1 MRADGWSCFRSQ
13 SISNPNVRNF
23 GRSLLAGYCPTYM
36 PDLVLHGTSS
46 DEKLKQCLA
55 ADLVHTVQVSDPS
68 WELQAADQGVKEGS
82 QARWAVTGVV
92 MGLLLQMLPGL
103 REPVRLLRHLGTC
116 GAGGCEHHRTQQW
129 GKEEGLPGCR
139 STMGWGDP
147 RPLTPPAAEL
157 LQGLLWAK
165 PS

>member
-1 MRADGWSCFRSQ
+1 MWPSLDLFLSPGSLGLCSHCSAKREHVCIVCADGWSCFRSQ

-68 WELQAADQGVKEGS
+68 WEFQAADQGVKEGQPGDVGS
-82 QARWAVTGVV
+82 HRYSHGIVATDAARVTGTS
-92 MGLLLQMLPGL
+92 
-103 REPVRLLRHLGTC
+103 E
-116 GAGGCEHHRTQQW
+116 
-129 GKEEGLPGCR
+129 
-139 STMGWGDP
+139 
-147 RPLTPPAAEL
+147 AAEASGDVWSWRL
-157 LQGLLWAK
+157 
-165 PS
+165 